1 MAAAARLEQARTL
14 VNTAAADRLPRLD
27 FGASAAAG
35 KAENVGPQA
44 RDGRDLPAY
53 ERYRFGLA
61 ASYEIDLFGRVR
73 DSVQAARADS
83 AAAEAL
89 FQSLQLALQAEVARS
104 YFLLRQTDA
113 ELGVLTE
120 AVQLRRDA
128 VRLLNAQANAG
139 DISDLDL
146 ARAEAELQATRTE
159 QIGLSRTRAELSHAL
174 AILLG
179 KAPAS
184 FTLAPAALAARP
196 PSVPA
201 GLPSTLLERRPDIA
215 AAENRLAA
223 ANARIGV
230 AKAAFYPVLNLTADA
245 GFASGDIGELFSW
258 SARTWSLGPLAGAL
272 LTAPLFDGGRN
283 RANLKRAEAALQEET
298 ATYRQSVLRAVGEV
312 EDALVGLRTL
322 ADAALSLDMV
332 TEPVHLDAVREA
344 LRKVPDL
351 RAIVNH
357 GATPPIHARAWQPWA
372 DGVAALASETRA
384 FCKFSALPEFALPRT
399 NDGLETLLPYA
410 EHLVRCF
417 GPERLLFASNWTCCD
432 RAGDFG
438 SWWTMFHALLDRLHV
453 TADQRRAIL
462 GDNALRAYQVPAAV
476 ASTC

>member
-1 MAAAARLEQARTL
+1 MIIDSHVHFWDPARGDDIL
-14 VNTAAADRLPRLD
+14 VVQRD
-27 FGASAAAG
+27 ASMRQRFA
-35 KAENVGPQA
+35 
-44 RDGRDLPAY
+44 PA
-53 ERYRFGLA
+53 
-61 ASYEIDLFGRVR
+61 DLFPWLLRHG
-73 DSVQAARADS
+73 
-83 AAAEAL
+83 
-89 FQSLQLALQAEVARS
+89 VARCVVMQS
-104 YFLLRQTDA
+104 APHED
-113 ELGVLTE
+113 E
-120 AVQLRRDA
+120 
-128 VRLLNAQANAG
+128 
-139 DISDLDL
+139 
-146 ARAEAELQATRTE
+146 
-159 QIGLSRTRAELSHAL
+159 SRYLME
-174 AILLG
+174 
-179 KAPAS
+179 
-184 FTLAPAALAARP
+184 
-196 PSVPA
+196 
-201 GLPSTLLERRPDIA
+201 
-215 AAENRLAA
+215 
-223 ANARIGV
+223 
-230 AKAAFYPVLNLTADA
+230 LTADLPWVYGVVAWSDLESPELPQRLQALGVA
-245 GFASGDIGELFSW
+245 GRLLGLRVMLHRLVDPDWI
-258 SARTWSLGPLAGAL
+258 ARP
-272 LTAPLFDGGRN
+272 
-283 RANLKRAEAALQEET
+283 
-298 ATYRQSVLRAVGEV
+298 AVV
-312 EDALVGLRTL
+312 RGLRTL

-417 GPERLLFASNWTCCD
+417 GPERLLFASNWPCCD